1 MNLCNIRRLTL
12 VARGKWKRPAQRRP
26 VLKALPAPSL
36 LSGSRNKL
44 PRNVFDT
51 TGKENG
57 LAERFV
63 EYMNSAG
70 S

>member
-1 MNLCNIRRLTL
+1 
-12 VARGKWKRPAQRRP
+12 
-26 VLKALPAPSL
+26 
-36 LSGSRNKL
+36 L

-57 LAERFV
+57 LARTVV